1 MDVVIEMSLE
11 EIKGQ
16 EEEFKASIVEDIAKG
31 IQGNPNEIE
40 VRTRV
45 VRSDFGQLAAACKS
59 RCC

>member
-45 VRSDFGQLAAACKS
+45 CAK
-59 RCC
+59 